1 LRRDYPAD
9 MLWTD
14 DMEAEA
20 QSNALYRIVIGLVR
34 RCRKQIYL
42 GIADLGES
50 GFEQRGILLRVLQQV
65 LRGTMSGENPAP
77 TNEESV

>member
-1 LRRDYPAD
+1 
-9 MLWTD
+9 
-14 DMEAEA
+14 
-20 QSNALYRIVIGLVR
+20 VR

-65 LRGTMSGENPAP
+65 LRGTISGENPAP